1 MNINLFKALPLSAA
15 LMLSPVLGA
24 ESAEEQDAQQQIVE
38 KHVEI
43 VLSATEE
50 GPEKTMKIVVRGSG
64 DDDIDTWVTDINSDE
79 ELAGDEEAPG
89 EQEGTMIRFQSS
101 EDGIASVKKVIK
113 TLAMT
118 EWQDLSGEEKEQLI
132 DSLETLDDDMELEV
146 RHDIDI
152 DSDSSAEAIIA
163 IIAVFGMPLFI
174 IIAIL
179 YYKHRKRMVKV
190 ALVKDYLDAGKDV
203 PAEVL
208 TAINGAEPDAPADS
222 FQSAVRNIA
231 VGAGLFLFLGLLV
244 GWDIA
249 AVALIP
255 LFIGIGKLIVWRM
268 NRESNDNQAS

>member
-132 DSLETLDDDMELEV
+132 DSLEALDDDMELEV